1 MLVVGR
7 VDVDE
12 VDVELRCE
20 QVRVEPRHGAGRAV
34 DRCREPERELVV
46 GAWSPGLQVGHL
58 QAGRAVDAIRRLE
71 ERGQEHA
78 SLDRRELV
86 ALDRL
91 ANRIDAHAVSGLE
104 VPGPAAEGL
113 GEVAVAAGKRLE
125 LGGDPGETVA
135 IERPV
140 RDDVGL
146 RHHLGVGGEVIRMN
160 PQTQTPQCLPD
171 PGRPREEVARGL
183 HRQLRGNALD
193 QRHERSLRPDVFDQ
207 GRSVTGAED
216 GASTLVAEEMGC

>member
-12 VDVELRCE
+12 VDIELRCE
-20 QVRVEPRHGAGRAV
+20 HVGVEPRDGAGRAV
-34 DRCREPERELVV
+34 DRGREPERECVV

-58 QAGRAVDAIRRLE
+58 QAGRAVDTICGLE
-71 ERGQEHA
+71 ERRQQYA

-86 ALDRL
+86 ELDRL
-91 ANRIDAHAVSGLE
+91 ADRIDPGAVFRLE
-104 VPGPAAEGL
+104 VPRPPAEGF
-113 GEVAVAAGKRLE
+113 GEVALAPWERFE
-125 LGGDPGETVA
+125 LGGDPGEPAAV
-135 IERPV
+135 ERPV

-146 RHHLGVGGEVIRMN
+146 RHDLGVGGEVVRMN
-160 PQTQTPQCLPD
+160 LEAQASQCLPD
-171 PGRPREEVARGL
+171 PGRPRKEVARGL

-193 QRHERSLRPDVFDQ
+193 QWYERSLRPDVLDQ